1 METVPS
7 RVREHQ
13 EPHRLGHGAYLL
25 NMVHLAVSGGRA
37 SLMRKFGEGKTMAV

>member
-13 EPHRLGHGAYLL
+13 EPHRLDILE
-25 NMVHLAVSGGRA
+25 
-37 SLMRKFGEGKTMAV
+37 LMSWGTWAMEPTF